1 MSAPEPKVI
10 TGVLERITFQNEENG
25 YTVAKLLPDSR
36 EQRGQDSLATVI
48 GPLAGA
54 MPGEALELTGHWQHH
69 DQHGWQFVVHSYKSV
84 LPATATGIRKYLGSG
99 LIKGIGPRT
108 AEKIVAHFDVDTLQV
123 FDTAPDRLR
132 DVPGIGAKTVAKI
145 IAAWT
150 EQKAIKDVMIFL
162 QGHGVSTSLA
172 VRIYKQYKDAS
183 ITIAKNQPYRLAREV
198 HGIGFKT
205 ADKIALAMGVRLD
218 DPERLKAGVLFAL
231 SEASDE
237 GHTFQP
243 RVQLSERAAELLGVE
258 AVQVFQAIDALITE
272 NGAHAEALHRTDDGS
287 YENVP
292 LAASRLRLGEPA
304 AEYGAPAESA
314 IYLLP
319 FFHAEE
325 GIARQ
330 LARLRRPP
338 IDLLTEFQ
346 TVDFD
351 VVFSWL
357 DATEK
362 MMLADKQKEGVVMAL
377 TQPVSV
383 LTGGPGTGK
392 TTSMRALIRVLQAK
406 RKRIVLAAPTGR
418 AAKRLSEATGLEAKT
433 LHRLLAI
440 RPGGKP
446 QFDAD
451 APLPADIVI
460 VDETSMLDTLLM
472 NTLLKAVATGA
483 HVLFVGD
490 ADQLPSVG
498 AGNVLAD
505 LIASESL
512 PVVRLEQIFRQSE
525 SSAIAVNAHRIN
537 SGQMPL
543 TGGEIADFFLFA
555 EDDAEAAAAL
565 VVDLVA
571 RRIPAKFG
579 MRAMDIQVLAP
590 MHNGKCGV
598 AWLNSALQAALN
610 PPSDDKPQK
619 VFGNRTFRQGDKV
632 LQMRNNYDMDVF
644 NGDGGMIMRIDS
656 VDQVVA
662 VQLED
667 DRIIEYDFTD
677 LDQLTLAYAISIH
690 KSQGSE
696 YPCVVMPMVMSHFM
710 MLERK
715 LIYTGLTRA
724 RKLAVLV
731 GSRKAIGIAV
741 RNGGASGAGRMTGLR
756 ARMRQNNT

>member
-1 MSAPEPKVI
+1 
-10 TGVLERITFQNEENG
+10 
-25 YTVAKLLPDSR
+25 
-36 EQRGQDSLATVI
+36 
-48 GPLAGA
+48 
-54 MPGEALELTGHWQHH
+54 
-69 DQHGWQFVVHSYKSV
+69 
-84 LPATATGIRKYLGSG
+84 
-99 LIKGIGPRT
+99 
-108 AEKIVAHFDVDTLQV
+108 V
-123 FDTAPDRLR
+123 FDAAPDRLR
-132 DVPGIGAKTVAKI
+132 EVPGIGAKTVAKI
-145 IAAWT
+145 IAAWS
-150 EQKAIKDVMIFL
+150 EQKAIKDVMVFL

-183 ITIAKNQPYRLAREV
+183 ISIAKNHPYRLAREV
-198 HGIGFKT
+198 FGIGFKT
-205 ADKIALAMGVRLD
+205 ADKIALAMGVRPD
-218 DPERLKAGVLFAL
+218 DPERIKAGVLFAL
-231 SEASDE
+231 SEATEE
-237 GHTFQP
+237 GHTYQP
-243 RVQLSERAAELLGVE
+243 RAQLAARAAELLGVD
-258 AVQVFQAIDALITE
+258 AVPTMQAIDDLVVE
-272 NGAHAEALHRTDDGS
+272 RGAHAEPLRRTEAGAL
-287 YENVP
+287 ENVP
-292 LAASRLRLGEPA
+292 TAGASTNASAPAAGQLMLGEARAEYGTPA
-304 AEYGAPAESA
+304 AETA

-330 LARLRRPP
+330 LARLRRPMV
-338 IDLLTEFQ
+338 DLLAEFR
-346 TVDFD
+346 TVDSAAMFG
-351 VVFSWL
+351 WL
-357 DATEK
+357 EQTEK
-362 MMLADKQKEGVVMAL
+362 TMLAEKQKDGVLMAL
-377 TQPVSV
+377 TRPVCV

-418 AAKRLSEATGLEAKT
+418 AAKRLSDATGLEAKT

-440 RPGGKP
+440 RPGSKP
-446 QFDAD
+446 QYDAD
-451 APLPADIVI
+451 APLPADMVI

-472 NTLLKAVATGA
+472 NTLLKAVPTGA

-505 LIASESL
+505 IIASESL

-525 SSAIAVNAHRIN
+525 KSAIAVNAHRIN
-537 SGQMPL
+537 SGEMPL
-543 TGGEIADFFLFA
+543 TGGPIEDFYLFG
-555 EDDAEAAAAL
+555 EDDAEKAAAL

-579 MRAMDIQVLAP
+579 LRPTDIQVLAP

-598 AWLNSALQAALN
+598 AWLNGALQSTLN
-610 PPSDDKPQK
+610 PPHDDKPQK
-619 VFGNRTFRQGDKV
+619 VFGNRTFRVGDKV
-632 LQMRNNYDMDVF
+632 LQMRNNYDMDVY
-644 NGDGGMIMRIDS
+644 NGDGGVITRIDV
-656 VDQVVA
+656 VDQVVT

-667 DRIIEYDFTD
+667 DRIVEYDFTD

-724 RKLAVLV
+724 RRLAVLV
-731 GSRKAIGIAV
+731 GSRKAIGVAV

-756 ARMRQNNT
+756 ARMRSAHDD